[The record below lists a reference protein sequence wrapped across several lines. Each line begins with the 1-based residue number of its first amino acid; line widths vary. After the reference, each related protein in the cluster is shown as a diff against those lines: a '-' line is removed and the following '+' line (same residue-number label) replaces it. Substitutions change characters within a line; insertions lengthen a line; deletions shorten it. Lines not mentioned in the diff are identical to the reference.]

1 MTFLDT
7 SWNLI
12 FLRVQLEASYLKLL
26 NPAAK
31 HVLFPPLCMCDKKS
45 GASASGQH
53 PHSSDDVFKYML
65 FSCSMLVCFLDGP

>member
-12 FLRVQLEASYLKLL
+12 FLRVTTGSLL
-26 NPAAK
+26 FKAAESSSQACAISSTL
-31 HVLFPPLCMCDKKS
+31 HVRKRVVQVQVVSIPIPVMMF
-45 GASASGQH
+45 
-53 PHSSDDVFKYML
+53 FKYML